1 MFNPNVQFDIPF
13 TLSLSGGNCDIT
25 NFAEISIVHKLK
37 IHIFSRNVRK
47 TEENETI
54 FEMPLKIVNGAKQL
68 VKRETKDEEWNLQN
82 ETYTLD

>member
-1 MFNPNVQFDIPF
+1 M
-13 TLSLSGGNCDIT
+13 
-25 NFAEISIVHKLK
+25 HKLK

-54 FEMPLKIVNGAKQL
+54 FEMPLKIVNGANQL